1 MLIGSLG
8 TGQIPVLQ
16 NPVAGTRVLSL
27 PSRMW
32 STSLTLT
39 VAGTIMLVL
48 AWLLIGRFAVG
59 RLSVEVLAGRSP
71 ARRMTR
77 KQADR
82 TLLLWSI
89 LWRWRPDHQQGRLFL
104 PGAERNRPSR
114 HGPLRRQPAE
124 RAGVDHV
131 LTRSVPNLWRD
142 TPAPYG
148 PFFLWI
154 GEGITAITGNNITA
168 AVFLHR
174 LVALLGIALIVWALP
189 RLARRCGCP
198 VSRPSGSA
206 P

>member
-1 MLIGSLG
+1 
-8 TGQIPVLQ
+8 
-16 NPVAGTRVLSL
+16 
-27 PSRMW
+27 
-32 STSLTLT
+32 
-39 VAGTIMLVL
+39 MLVL

-77 KQADR
+77 KQADG

-89 LWRWRPDHQQGRLFL
+89 
-104 PGAERNRPSR
+104 
-114 HGPLRRQPAE
+114 PLAVAPRSSARDVYSYLAQSAIAHRGMDPYVVSPLE

-168 AVFLHR
+168 AVFR
-174 LVALLGIALIVWALP
+174 TDWSRCSVSRSSWALP